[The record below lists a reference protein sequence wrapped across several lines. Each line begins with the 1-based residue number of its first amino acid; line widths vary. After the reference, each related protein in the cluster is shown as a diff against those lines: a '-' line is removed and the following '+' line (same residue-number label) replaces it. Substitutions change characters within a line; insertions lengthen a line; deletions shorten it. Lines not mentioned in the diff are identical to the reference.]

1 MKMSEAQEV
10 IFEEVQQ
17 EAEPAKAVQTESEQ
31 PKTETETPSEQTAAD
46 KTFTQAELDEIVQK
60 RIAKLERK
68 LDKQRI
74 ESETRAKVLA
84 EVNQP
89 KEEAP
94 SKPIPDN
101 FTTTEDYLE
110 ALAEYKADQKFAEL
124 TQKQKD
130 AERETKYKSEVER
143 QNERKADMIRTG
155 EGKYDDFED
164 IVANARTEISE
175 PAYLAILETDNAA
188 DIVYHLAKH
197 PAEADRIAA
206 LSPYAQAKEIGKLED
221 KLASKPVKLS
231 NAPTPMTQVKG
242 AQSIPK
248 SIEDMTLAEY
258 EKDAIARGAR
268 WVR

>member
-1 MKMSEAQEV
+1 MSEAVEV
-10 IFEEVQQ
+10 VFEQ
-17 EAEPAKAVQTESEQ
+17 EAEPVKTVQTESEQ
-31 PKTETETPSEQTAAD
+31 PKPEVDTQPEEKAVD
-46 KTFTQAELDEIVQK
+46 KTFTQAELDDIVQK

-74 ESETRAKVLA
+74 ESETRARVLA

-89 KEEAP
+89 IETSP

-143 QNERKADMIRTG
+143 QNERKNDMIRTG
-155 EGKYDDFED
+155 EGKYDDFEEV
-164 IVANARTEISE
+164 VANNKVEISE
-175 PAYLAILETDNAA
+175 PAYLAILETENGA
-188 DIVYHLAKH
+188 DIVYHLAKN

-221 KLASKPVKLS
+221 KLSSKPNKIS
-231 NAPTPMTQVKG
+231 NAPTPISPAKG
-242 AQSIPK
+242 ASSIVK
-248 SIEDMTLAEY
+248 SIEDMSIDEY
-258 EKDAIARGAR
+258 MADARKRGAR

>member
-1 MKMSEAQEV
+1 MSEAVEV
-10 IFEEVQQ
+10 VFEQ
-17 EAEPAKAVQTESEQ
+17 EAEPVKTVQPESEQ
-31 PKTETETPSEQTAAD
+31 PKPEVDTQPEEKAVD
-46 KTFTQAELDEIVQK
+46 KTFTQAELDDIVQK

-84 EVNQP
+84 EINRP
-89 KEEAP
+89 LDGLPDASAP

-124 TQKQKD
+124 TQKQKE

-143 QNERKADMIRTG
+143 QNERKNEMIQTG
-155 EGKYDDFED
+155 ERKYDDFEEV
-164 IVANARTEISE
+164 VANNKVEISE
-175 PAYLAILETDNAA
+175 PAYLAILETENGA
-188 DIVYHLAKH
+188 DIVYHLAKN

-221 KLASKPVKLS
+221 KLSSKPNKIS
-231 NAPTPMTQVKG
+231 NAPTPISPAKG
-242 AQSIPK
+242 ASSIVK
-248 SIEDMTLAEY
+248 SIEDMSIDEY
-258 EKDAIARGAR
+258 MADARKRGAK